1 MGKWL
6 KGVFAGGLIGLVA
19 GLLYAPR
26 KGEDTRKKLQETLEK
41 ARKAGADIKGKGEEL
56 VGKAKQ
62 KINEVLES
70 EIDE

>member
-6 KGVFAGGLIGLVA
+6 KGVFAGGLVGLVA
-19 GLLYAPR
+19 GLLFAPQ
-26 KGEDTRKKLQETLEK
+26 KGEETRKKLQETLDK
-41 ARKAGADIKGKGEEL
+41 AKKVGEDIKGKGEEL
-56 VGKAKQ
+56 VGKARQ